1 MCKPRLLI
9 KQEGGG
15 GEGKSL
21 EEGRGKGPSWF
32 NKGINQ
38 PPIPF
43 LSFPLTISS
52 FAALAWLWGFSR
64 RRGRKGCE
72 MRQGEEDLASHSLD
86 GGAGGEQCFQ
96 PFSSAFSPFLF
107 SISFGYNCLL
117 FSFPL
122 LRPREDPGARRKEGE
137 RDWGRGG
144 GKEERARQFSTFL
157 LFFPSSPFP
166 CSFLL
171 FFRSHAQRLILYSGF
186 LLLLLLLLLPLF
198 CHPLLA
204 SRTFLLF
211 RRPWLHLRRRGEE
224 AEIKREVFKR
234 PKVRRGKRPS
244 ARVPCVVAA

>member
-1 MCKPRLLI
+1 
-9 KQEGGG
+9 
-15 GEGKSL
+15 
-21 EEGRGKGPSWF
+21 
-32 NKGINQ
+32 
-38 PPIPF
+38 
-43 LSFPLTISS
+43 
-52 FAALAWLWGFSR
+52 
-64 RRGRKGCE
+64 

-96 PFSSAFSPFLF
+96 PFSSASPPSSFLF
-107 SISFGYNCLL
+107 LSAITA
-117 FSFPL
+117 FSSLSPSSAQGRTREPEGRKARETGDEGGERRKSEAIFNFPPL
-122 LRPREDPGARRKEGE
+122 LPLLP
-137 RDWGRGG
+137 
-144 GKEERARQFSTFL
+144 FS
-157 LFFPSSPFP
+157 LFFSS
-166 CSFLL
+166 

-186 LLLLLLLLLPLF
+186 LLLLLLLLLLLPLF